1 MNFCCGPNPVMAS
14 SQDLAAAKPA
24 MEEAVAALSSISS
37 KDISTLKQLKKPPDI
52 VKRIFDTVLVLK
64 QQPLNKVEYEDN
76 KGEQVV
82 SSSYQTSI
90 NMMSDMG
97 FLGTLMNF
105 PKEQINDETI
115 ELLQVR
121 PHRPPRC
128 APQSAGG
135 KTLWTPKRVQMS
147 GMHSERAP
155 VNVTWLMTL
164 AS

>member
-1 MNFCCGPNPVMAS
+1 M
-14 SQDLAAAKPA
+14 
-24 MEEAVAALSSISS
+24 AALSSISS

-64 QQPLNKVEYEDN
+64 QAPLNKVEYEDQ

-82 SSSYQTSI
+82 SSSYQYSI

-115 ELLQVR
+115 ELLQVS
-121 PHRPPRC
+121 PRILLLLR
-128 APQSAGG
+128 GF
-135 KTLWTPKRVQMS
+135 
-147 GMHSERAP
+147 
-155 VNVTWLMTL
+155 
-164 AS
+164 